1 MKHVDKEVKEA
12 MDKLDEL
19 AKRASSRG
27 LFWLKVREKVTQ
39 KTEVMSEELRAE
51 RLKREL

>member
-1 MKHVDKEVKEA
+1 LKHVDKEVKEA

-19 AKRASSRG
+19 AKRAPSRG
-27 LFWLKVREKVTQ
+27 LFWLKVREKVKQ
-39 KTEVMSEELRAE
+39 KTEVLGKELRAE